1 MRAKDFLNRIARMSE
16 REFLKT
22 YLLANGQIDPNN
34 IEELNERFFIALR
47 NFELIISEVKA
58 IAQNKRT
65 AEINGGFS
73 LQYGEENRKEF

>member
-1 MRAKDFLNRIARMSE
+1 MREKEFLSRIARMSE

-65 AEINGGFS
+65 SEINGGFS

>member
-1 MRAKDFLNRIARMSE
+1 MREKEFLNRIARMSE

-58 IAQNKRT
+58 IAQNKIT

>member
-1 MRAKDFLNRIARMSE
+1 MREKEFLKRISKMSE

-22 YLLANGQIDPNN
+22 YLLAHGEINPNN
-34 IEELNERFFIALR
+34 IEEINQRFFIALR
-47 NFELIISEVKA
+47 SFELIISEIRT

>member
-1 MRAKDFLNRIARMSE
+1 MREKEFLNRISRMSE

-22 YLLANGQIDPNN
+22 YLLANGQINPNN

-47 NFELIISEVKA
+47 DFELIISEVKA
-58 IAQNKRT
+58 IAQNKRI

>member
-1 MRAKDFLNRIARMSE
+1 MREKEFLNRISKMSE

-22 YLLANGQIDPNN
+22 YLLANGQINPNN

>member
-1 MRAKDFLNRIARMSE
+1 MREKEFLNRIARMSE

-58 IAQNKRT
+58 IAQNKRK

>member
-1 MRAKDFLNRIARMSE
+1 MREKEFLNRIARMSE

>member
-1 MRAKDFLNRIARMSE
+1 MREKEFLKRISKMSE

-22 YLLANGQIDPNN
+22 YLLANGQINPNN

-47 NFELIISEVKA
+47 DFELIISEVKA

>member
-1 MRAKDFLNRIARMSE
+1 MREKEFLNRIARMSE

-47 NFELIISEVKA
+47 SFELIVSETRA

>member
-1 MRAKDFLNRIARMSE
+1 MRKKEFLKMISQMSE

-73 LQYGEENRKEF
+73 LQYDEENRKEF

>member
-1 MRAKDFLNRIARMSE
+1 MRKKEFLKMISQMSE

>member
-1 MRAKDFLNRIARMSE
+1 MRKKEFLKMISQMSE

-47 NFELIISEVKA
+47 NFELIISEIKA

-73 LQYGEENRKEF
+73 LQYDEENRKEF

>member
-1 MRAKDFLNRIARMSE
+1 MREKEFLNRIARMSE

-22 YLLANGQIDPNN
+22 YLLANGQINPNN

-73 LQYGEENRKEF
+73 LQYGQENRKEF

>member
-1 MRAKDFLNRIARMSE
+1 MREKEFLKRISKMSE

-22 YLLANGQIDPNN
+22 YLLANGQINPNN

>member
-1 MRAKDFLNRIARMSE
+1 MSE

-58 IAQNKRT
+58 IAQNKRN

>member
-1 MRAKDFLNRIARMSE
+1 MREKEFLNRIARMSE

-73 LQYGEENRKEF
+73 LQ

>member
-1 MRAKDFLNRIARMSE
+1 MREKEFLSRIARMSE

-58 IAQNKRT
+58 IAQNKIT

>member
-1 MRAKDFLNRIARMSE
+1 MREKEFLNRIARMSE

-47 NFELIISEVKA
+47 NFELIISEMKA
-58 IAQNKRT
+58 IAQNKRN

>member
-1 MRAKDFLNRIARMSE
+1 MSE

-47 NFELIISEVKA
+47 NFELIISEIKA
-58 IAQNKRT
+58 IAQNKRN

>member
-1 MRAKDFLNRIARMSE
+1 MREKEFLNRIARMSE

-58 IAQNKRT
+58 IAQNKRN

>member
-1 MRAKDFLNRIARMSE
+1 MRKKEFLKMISQMSE

-58 IAQNKRT
+58 IVQNKRT

>member
-1 MRAKDFLNRIARMSE
+1 MREKEFLNRIARMSE

-65 AEINGGFS
+65 SEINGGFS

>member
-1 MRAKDFLNRIARMSE
+1 MREKEFLNRIARMSE

-47 NFELIISEVKA
+47 NFELIISEIKA
-58 IAQNKRT
+58 IAQNKRN